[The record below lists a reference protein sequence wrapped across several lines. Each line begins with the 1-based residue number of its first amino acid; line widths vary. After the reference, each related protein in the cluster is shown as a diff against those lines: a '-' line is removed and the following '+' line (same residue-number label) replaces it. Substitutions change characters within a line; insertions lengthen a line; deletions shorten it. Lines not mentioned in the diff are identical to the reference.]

1 MPKSAGIDAWLKLVS
16 SFSLLAFFCI
26 SCSLFF
32 TCAAVASRLI
42 EMTFSTQDDLDDD
55 DIMIVDNGE
64 VVTLWIG
71 TKSSQVELKLAY
83 KAAQVR

>member
-1 MPKSAGIDAWLKLVS
+1 M
-16 SFSLLAFFCI
+16 
-26 SCSLFF
+26 
-32 TCAAVASRLI
+32 
-42 EMTFSTQDDLDDD
+42 QDDLDDD

-83 KAAQVR
+83 KAVQVR